1 MTVMNLD
8 KLEVWVRAKDFAL
21 VIYNEVVPHLPA
33 DEKWNLTQQLKRAAQ
48 SIPAN
53 IAEGHGR
60 YHFLDNVRFCYMAR
74 GSLVEVQSHMTL
86 AHDLGYLSD
95 DVYKRMTTLAESI
108 GKQLNNYIAYLKR
121 SKQCE
126 KEFPSPVILS
136 VKNLSLTSSIA
147 QTKTPPINHPPLPI
161 PLFTI
166 SHTL

>member
-21 VIYNEVVPHLPA
+21 VIYEEVVPHMPA

-60 YHFLDNVRFCYMAR
+60 YHFLDNVRFCYIAR
-74 GSLVEVQSHMTL
+74 GSLTEVQSHMAL
-86 AHDLGYLSD
+86 AHELGYLPD
-95 DVYKRMTTLAESI
+95 EIYEHLTTHAESI

-121 SKQCE
+121 SKQGE
-126 KEFPSPVILS
+126 KEFPGGYTVREES
-136 VKNLSLTSSIA
+136 VPYLFDNLDEDNE
-147 QTKTPPINHPPLPI
+147 NH
-161 PLFTI
+161 
-166 SHTL
+166 

>member
-21 VIYNEVVPHLPA
+21 AVYKEVIPSLPS

-60 YHFLDNVRFCYMAR
+60 FHFLDNVRFCYIAR
-74 GSLVEVQSHMTL
+74 GSLVEVQSHLAL

-95 DVYKRMTTLAESI
+95 ELYKQMTAHAESI

-121 SKQCE
+121 SKQGE
-126 KEFPSPVILS
+126 KEFPAGYTVREETEPNIPD
-136 VKNLSLTSSIA
+136 I
-147 QTKTPPINHPPLPI
+147 PDEDPIV
-161 PLFTI
+161 
-166 SHTL
+166 

>member
-1 MTVMNLD
+1 MDGEMTVMNLD

-121 SKQCE
+121 SKQGE
-126 KEFPSPVILS
+126 KEFPSGYTVREEPEPYILDS
-136 VKNLSLTSSIA
+136 PDEDS
-147 QTKTPPINHPPLPI
+147 NH
-161 PLFTI
+161 
-166 SHTL
+166 

>member
-74 GSLVEVQSHMTL
+74 GSLVEVQSHIAL

-95 DVYKRMTTLAESI
+95 EIYGRMTIHAESI

-121 SKQCE
+121 SKQGE
-126 KEFPSPVILS
+126 KEMPAGYTVREESMPYLS
-136 VKNLSLTSSIA
+136 DNPNQDSTD
-147 QTKTPPINHPPLPI
+147 H
-161 PLFTI
+161 
-166 SHTL
+166 